1 MLGLLTFNFKHFANL
16 KSEKEVG
23 CRRSIVEYLE
33 SSRPRQGPRLTLGSQ
48 TGERTPKKAIFQLWR
63 SGSQSKKILH
73 QKAQRN
79 WNQSCINIRFCHF
92 EPIWQVS
99 SAHCG
104 PLTPFP
110 QFRHFSGSQC
120 KEGFLL
126 VHHLYLRKEPL
137 LYFSPQIGVFPTVF
151 VILQHAATT

>member
-1 MLGLLTFNFKHFANL
+1 MIW
-16 KSEKEVG
+16 SIEKKDQKRIKWVKTSASF
-23 CRRSIVEYLE
+23 RYPYLE
-33 SSRPRQGPRLTLGSQ
+33 VDLGRQGPRLTLGSQ

-79 WNQSCINIRFCHF
+79 WNQSCINIKFCHF